1 MKSKKSLAVLGGLML
16 VSLLGHDAVAHAA
29 PELRERCEKRTNRS
43 RISVDGNNVPAGSY
57 VVTVTSGANKATRN
71 ETVAGG
77 AADEFESDFDSNRND
92 VLEGATKI
100 SKTFIQNRQIA
111 VQISPDPGFV
121 NQSPY
126 TCTVRR

>member
-1 MKSKKSLAVLGGLML
+1 MKSKKTLAVMGGLML
-16 VSLLGHDAVAHAA
+16 VSLLGHEAVAQAA
-29 PELRERCEKRTNRS
+29 PELRVRCEKRTNRS

-92 VLEGATKI
+92 VAEGATKI
-100 SKTFIQNRQIA
+100 SKTFIQNRQIN
-111 VQISPDPGFV
+111 VQITPDPGFV
-121 NQSPY
+121 NLSPY
-126 TCTVRR
+126 TCSVRR